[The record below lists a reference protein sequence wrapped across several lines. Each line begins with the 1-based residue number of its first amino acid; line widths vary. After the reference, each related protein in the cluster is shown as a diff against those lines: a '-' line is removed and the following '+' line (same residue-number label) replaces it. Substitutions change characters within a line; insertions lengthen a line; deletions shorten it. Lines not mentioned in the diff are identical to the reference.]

1 MAKIIII
8 TSDEQYEAEVPVG
21 SRILDAADQVGFVIE
36 TPCNG
41 SGTCGKCKVQIIEDQ
56 SKETS
61 WVLAC
66 QKQVTCDTIVQ
77 IPQRS
82 ASDPIQILQSGL
94 ERATELDSYI
104 YKQYNTFRDSTD
116 IFGADQYLG
125 FESGNTTDFNYGI
138 VVDIGTTTLVT
149 SLVNLN
155 TGKEVAVT
163 SALNPQSQYG
173 QDVLSRIRFASQ
185 PEGLAKLHQ
194 CVIDAINT
202 MIRSLTCKAKIIP
215 EQIYEVIFSGNTCML
230 HLAVNS
236 SPLSLGKYPY
246 VSQLKGNVHLA
257 AASVGLIV
265 SSLAKVYLP
274 PIISAYIGADI
285 TSGII
290 AAGLEKSDKI
300 VLFIDIGTN
309 GEMILAG
316 PMGLIGTS
324 TAAGPAFEGM
334 NIACGMRASAG
345 AIESF
350 QITEAGIRQQTIG
363 DFPPIGICGSGLIDI
378 VSELVTNEL
387 VSPSGKFIQYKNVPE
402 NSHFIVLREGKAV
415 FDLGHDL
422 YLSQQDVRQ
431 VQLAK
436 GAIRSGIEALLKQQ
450 GVSYDD
456 VSEVQI
462 AGSFGYHLKTDSLIS
477 IGLLPQEFRGKV
489 TFLGNTAKTGGHVL
503 LINQAARLRAAEWTQ
518 KVQVIDLS
526 HFTDFDKLFVKCLSF

>member
-1 MAKIIII
+1 MAKITII

-21 SRILDAADQVGFVIE
+21 SRILAAADQVGLVIE

-41 SGTCGKCKVQIIEDQ
+41 SGTCGKCKVQINEDQ
-56 SKETS
+56 TKETS

-77 IPQRS
+77 IPQRT
-82 ASDPIQILQSGL
+82 ANDPIQILQSGL
-94 ERATELDSYI
+94 ERETELDSYI
-104 YKQYNTFRDSTD
+104 YKQYDTFRDITN

-125 FESGNTTDFNYGI
+125 FESGNTTNFNYGI

-173 QDVLSRIRFASQ
+173 QDVLSRIRYASQ

-194 CVIDAINT
+194 CVIEAINT
-202 MIRSLTCKAKIIP
+202 MIETLAWKAKIIP
-215 EQIYEVIFSGNTCML
+215 DQIYEVIFSGNTCML

-246 VSQLKGNVHLA
+246 TSQLKGNEHFT
-257 AASVGLIV
+257 AASVGLIA
-265 SSLAKVYLP
+265 SNLAKVYLP

-285 TSGII
+285 TSGIV
-290 AAGLEKSDKI
+290 AAGLEKSDKM

-334 NIACGMRASAG
+334 NIACGMRASSG

-350 QITEAGIRQQTIG
+350 QITEAGMRQQTIG
-363 DFPPIGICGSGLIDI
+363 NFPPIGICGSGLIDI
-378 VSELVTNEL
+378 VSELVANEL
-387 VSPSGKFIQYKNVPE
+387 VLPSGKFIQCNNAPE
-402 NSHFIVLREGKAV
+402 NSIILREGKAV

-422 YLSQQDVRQ
+422 YLSQQDIRQ

-436 GAIRSGIEALLKQQ
+436 GAIRSGIEALLEQQ

-462 AGSFGYHLKTDSLIS
+462 AGSFGYHLKTASLINL
-477 IGLLPQEFRGKV
+477 GLLPQEFRGKV
-489 TFLGNTAKTGGHVL
+489 TFLGNTAKTGGHAL
-503 LINQAARLRAAEWTQ
+503 LINQAARQRAAEWTQ
-518 KVQVIDLS
+518 TVQVIDLS
-526 HFTDFDKLFVKCLSF
+526 HFNAFDKLFVKCLSF